1 MAENTSNNTN
11 IRNDEID
18 LLDLFRRMGR
28 GLSRMLNAL
37 GKVILVSVIF
47 LLRRWLPLA
56 LSILLGIGVSFM
68 MWKTSESFYTA
79 DLILKVNIDPTD
91 EVIAHVNRLQTY
103 RLEEKTDRLTGT
115 IGLTSGQSDN
125 IREIRAFWIIDNG
138 HDDIPDYTDYEGNHD
153 VYDTVNVRMDDRLD
167 IRVRIIQPQEL
178 LNVRDGILKFINSD
192 PLFQQRNQLRL
203 KQNTEMLTRLE
214 TDISQLDSLQRFKY
228 FEESRNLLPKSG
240 GQLVFLQE
248 QKTQLLHEEIY
259 TLYKKKQALETE
271 CALYTEIVTVI
282 SEFTVPVERDNG
294 GLYYVRN
301 IVPYFFIITLLILI
315 FSANRKNLREIF
327 DRY

>member
-1 MAENTSNNTN
+1 
-11 IRNDEID
+11 
-18 LLDLFRRMGR
+18 MGR
-28 GLSRMLNAL
+28 ALYRLLTAL
-37 GKVILVSVIF
+37 GKVFLVSFIF
-47 LLRRWLPLA
+47 LLRRWLPLTLSVLA
-56 LSILLGIGVSFM
+56 GLGISIL
-68 MWKTSESFYTA
+68 MWKTTESFYTA
-79 DLILKVNIDPTD
+79 DLILKVNIEPTD

-103 RLEEKTDRLTGT
+103 RLEEKTDRLTGA
-115 IGLTSGQSDN
+115 IGLTPAQSDN

-138 HDDIPDYTDYEGNHD
+138 HDDIPDYTDYDGNHD

-178 LNVRDGILKFINSD
+178 SNVRDGILNFINSN

-203 KQNTEMLTRLE
+203 RQNTELLARIE

-240 GQLVFLQE
+240 GQRVFLQE
-248 QKTQLLHEEIY
+248 QKTQLLHGEIY
-259 TLYKKKQALETE
+259 TLYNKKQALEME

-294 GLYYVRN
+294 GLYYTRR